1 MKHLP
6 IEFADWQTP
15 CTPQADKA
23 SAAVGP
29 LVGAGLGGA
38 FAVQYLVSYSA
49 SMDDFVEV
57 VCDSIPDLA
66 AALFAGLRVADV
78 VEVEVVR

>member
-1 MKHLP
+1 MNNLP

-23 SAAVGP
+23 PAAVGP

-38 FAVQYLVSYSA
+38 PRFNLTFTRTDGTDGQMTVHGFDGLQGGIYAAFQRSE
-49 SMDDFVEV
+49 FV
-57 VCDSIPDLA
+57 L
-66 AALFAGLRVADV
+66 
-78 VEVEVVR
+78 VEVVR